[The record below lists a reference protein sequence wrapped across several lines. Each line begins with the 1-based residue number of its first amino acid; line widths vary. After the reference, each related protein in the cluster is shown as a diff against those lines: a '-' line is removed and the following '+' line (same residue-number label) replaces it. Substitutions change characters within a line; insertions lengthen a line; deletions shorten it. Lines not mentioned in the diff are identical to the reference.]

1 MRRRPSPLAWGIPLL
16 LAAMA
21 AGDDLDGHLDHDA
34 FVRAIGEQG
43 LGAILAALERA
54 EPAADAIE
62 SRRRRIAAAR
72 LPLLDPGRTPRSV
85 AEAAEQAVTLREEL
99 LASVAPEDPRR
110 LRWLADQLED
120 LHRWLIPAEAADLAI
135 RLGVFSPQQLAFARE
150 WAIRGEAWSREAEA
164 LLERAADAE
173 LSRMPEEPAER
184 RRRQRLLEEARGRVP
199 LLRGLSAA
207 RAAELLPEHPDAPQW
222 RRLAVDRLASA
233 AIPENPDLAE
243 IATLQLAI
251 ARIGLGQHEP
261 AERSL
266 EALAANASAS
276 PRHRFEAE
284 AGLVLSLALRPD
296 LAAARR
302 LLEERRRRQR
312 SMEEGVP
319 FLPLWADLEHRLLR
333 WDAARSEPAVGSA
346 AWVAWLAP
354 WLDLAEQAP
363 PARRPAATAA
373 AIARVREFLESSRLA
388 TAATLEALPPHPPPL
403 LLAAAAEAIL
413 RREAGPDRDEALAAA
428 VSALERSAANRAIA
442 EELRT
447 LLLRTLARVELARGR
462 SAAAIVALLDAARS
476 APDGPDAAASLEA
489 AVAIASAAARR
500 ERETSGLPR
509 ETLRDAI
516 AIGRSHPRRDAWRI
530 ELAAAE
536 SQAGEFAAA
545 DRLLGEIP
553 AASDLARHA
562 AVAALENA
570 VRAAEGAPPEESPR
584 WLDRAEQL
592 LQRLGPWPALPPS
605 GSDPRPHQQAGA
617 RVALARGRLH
627 LIADRPAAAIVEIAT
642 LRESFPLDP
651 AGEFEAIRIRL
662 SALDRLGR
670 EEEAAAELQAIAAD
684 GADGPLRQ
692 LLEARLAES
701 IELAAGAERRG
712 DSERSRRLGRESV
725 GPLASTLRRAL
736 GSEPGAAAASVL
748 LMIAEGI
755 RRGGDPVEALVLA
768 ESLPPHARDSRE
780 GIRLRAECRFARGRL
795 EDLAEAMPLYRRLA
809 AGSPPHSDAWWLAE
823 LRILEILDRVGRDTD
838 RIAPRIARLRAIDP
852 DLGGEGHRRAF
863 EALLLRR

>member
-1 MRRRPSPLAWGIPLL
+1 MRRRSSPLAWGIPLL
-16 LAAMA
+16 LAAIA
-21 AGDDLDGHLDHDA
+21 AADDLDGHLDHDA
-34 FVRAIGEQG
+34 FVRTIGEQG

-54 EPAADAIE
+54 EPAADPIE
-62 SRRRRIAAAR
+62 SLRRRIAAAK
-72 LPLLDPGRTPRSV
+72 LPLLAEGRTPRSV
-85 AEAAEQAVTLREEL
+85 AEAAEQAVALREEL

-110 LRWLADQLED
+110 LRWIADQLED
-120 LHRWLIPAEAADLAI
+120 LHRWLIPAEGADLAI
-135 RLGVFSPQQLAFARE
+135 RLGVSSPQQLAFAQE
-150 WAIRGEAWSREAEA
+150 WAIRGEAWSQEAEA
-164 LLERAADAE
+164 LLERASEAE
-173 LSRMPEEPAER
+173 LARVPEEPAER
-184 RRRQRLLEEARGRVP
+184 RRRQRLLEEARSRVP

-207 RAAELLPEHPDAPQW
+207 RAAELLPQHPDAPQW
-222 RRLAVDRLASA
+222 RLLAADRLSA
-233 AIPENPDLAE
+233 AATPENPDLAE

-251 ARIGLGQHEP
+251 ARLGLGQHEP

-266 EALAANASAS
+266 EALAADASAS

-284 AGLVLSLALRPD
+284 AGLVLSLAMREELP
-296 LAAARR
+296 AARR

-312 SMEEGVP
+312 AFEGGVP
-319 FLPLWADLEHRLLR
+319 FLALWADLEHRLLR
-333 WDAARSEPAVGSA
+333 WGLAGREPEVGSA
-346 AWVAWLAP
+346 AWVELLAP
-354 WLDLAEQAP
+354 WIDLAEQAP
-363 PARRPAATAA
+363 PARRAAATAA
-373 AIARVREFLESSRLA
+373 AIARMREFLENSRLA
-388 TAATLEALPPHPPPL
+388 TAATLGALPARPPTL
-403 LLAAAAEAIL
+403 IVAAAAEAIL
-413 RREAGPDRDEALAAA
+413 RREAGPDRDDALAAA
-428 VSALERSAANRAIA
+428 AKALESAAANRESG
-442 EELRT
+442 EELRA
-447 LLLRTLARVELARGR
+447 LSLRTLARVELARGR
-462 SAAAIVALLDAARS
+462 SGAAIRALLDSARS
-476 APDGPDAAASLEA
+476 APDGTDAAASLEA

-500 ERETSGLPR
+500 EGEPPDLSR
-509 ETLRDAI
+509 ETLRGAI
-516 AIGRSHPRRDAWRI
+516 AIGPGHPRRDAWRL
-530 ELAAAE
+530 ELAAVE
-536 SQAGEFAAA
+536 SQAGEFTAA

-553 AASDLARHA
+553 AASDLATQA

-605 GSDPRPHQQAGA
+605 GSDPRSHQQAGA

-627 LIADRPAAAIVEIAT
+627 LLADRPAAAIVEIAT
-642 LRESFPLDP
+642 LRESFALDP
-651 AGEFEAIRIRL
+651 AGEFEAVRIRL

-670 EEEAAAELQAIAAD
+670 AEEAAAELQAIATQ

-701 IELAAGAERRG
+701 IELAASAERRG
-712 DSERSRRLGRESV
+712 DSERSRLLGKGSV
-725 GPLASTLRRAL
+725 GPLASTLRRAI
-736 GSEPGAAAASVL
+736 GSEHRGASATTMML
-748 LMIAEGI
+748 IAEGI
-755 RRGGDPVEALVLA
+755 RRGGDPAEALALA

-823 LRILEILDRVGRDTD
+823 LRTLEILDRVGRDTD